1 MKTRRTIK
9 NLIRKEEFVVTG
21 TDDELLQAEEL
32 LLKNGA
38 KNYDPEHNDRNRCDG
53 FKNAIRIFEDG
64 DYSYLLKSVAKLGI
78 KRKTSLPSPNFYNLP
93 QNKSCNGVV
102 VRRNPRLK
110 LHEIVNA
117 NT

>member
-1 MKTRRTIK
+1 MRTIK

-64 DYSYLLKSVAKLGI
+64 DYSYLLKSVAKFGI
-78 KRKTSLPSPNFYNLP
+78 KRKNIFTFSEFLQLVT
-93 QNKSCNGVV
+93 K
-102 VRRNPRLK
+102 
-110 LHEIVNA
+110 
-117 NT
+117 